1 VCWNQGGEFLLQ
13 PHEDLAQLSDPP
25 QAGFEIQ
32 RLRRVMA
39 VNIYPQVPAATGQIK
54 VWNVE
59 PDDES
64 RARLG
69 LTHSGFPYPAE
80 SLAGRP
86 SLVIPVET
94 GDLCV
99 INGNLVHA
107 VLGGAMAVPGAR
119 RLLLTCFTALDDR
132 DELLWWT

>member
-1 VCWNQGGEFLLQ
+1 MLGNIPAVTCSD
-13 PHEDLAQLSDPP
+13 DLPSPTGAD
-25 QAGFEIQ
+25 QAVE
-32 RLRRVMA
+32 RRARRRVPGPTRP
-39 VNIYPQVPAATGQIK
+39 NPQRVSVPGRI
-54 VWNVE
+54 
-59 PDDES
+59 
-64 RARLG
+64 
-69 LTHSGFPYPAE
+69 
-80 SLAGRP
+80 AGRP
-86 SLVIPVET
+86 SLVIPVKI